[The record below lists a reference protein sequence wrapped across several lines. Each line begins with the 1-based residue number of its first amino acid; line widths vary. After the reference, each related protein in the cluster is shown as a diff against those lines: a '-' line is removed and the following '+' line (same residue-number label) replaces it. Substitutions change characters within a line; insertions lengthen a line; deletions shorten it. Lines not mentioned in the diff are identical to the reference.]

1 MSKNNFNTINCETS
15 RRINIINEKKIL
27 YLPKIKKQYFPLQHS
42 IKILNNNKENSN
54 YLKYKLNHPIFLT
67 ITKDEEE
74 KTYLAKNNKSG
85 DKTIHD
91 ILNDK
96 IKINYKNSPKERK
109 KRELKSNVILN
120 RYMNEAIL
128 YRKSFFQKKEIDVGK
143 IFELPF
149 SQRNNDISNNL
160 YENKRSRDSN
170 FNDNENAK
178 NVKRMRK
185 FKTQDKNIELDNN
198 YMKYFTPN
206 IKYRNCNFKYKF
218 NKNKEKI
225 NEVTSVLKNL
235 EDRTKATFNKFKD
248 ETDHIFHSIYYNND
262 LDDIF

>member
-1 MSKNNFNTINCETS
+1 MSKNNFNTINYETTK
-15 RRINIINEKKIL
+15 RVNIINAKGIIH
-27 YLPKIKKQYFPLQHS
+27 LPKIKKQYFPLQHS
-42 IKILNNNKENSN
+42 IKILNNNKESSN
-54 YLKYKLNHPIFLT
+54 YLKYRLNHPIFLT

-74 KTYLAKNNKSG
+74 KNYLAKNNKTV
-85 DKTIHD
+85 DKTIQD

-96 IKINYKNSPKERK
+96 IKISYKNSPKDHK

-120 RYMNEAIL
+120 KYMNEAIL
-128 YRKSFFQKKEIDVGK
+128 YRKSFFQKKKIDVGK
-143 IFELPF
+143 LLKSPF
-149 SQRNNDISNNL
+149 SPRNNDILNYL

-170 FNDNENAK
+170 FNDNDNNK
-178 NVKRMRK
+178 KIKRMRK

-206 IKYRNCNFKYKF
+206 IKYRNCNFKFKF
-218 NKNKEKI
+218 NRNKDKI

-248 ETDHIFHSIYYNND
+248 ETDHIFHSIYYNNE
-262 LDDIF
+262 LDDII

>member
-1 MSKNNFNTINCETS
+1 MSKNNFNTLNYETS
-15 RRINIINEKKIL
+15 KKIDIINPKKIL
-27 YLPKIKKQYFPLQHS
+27 RLPKIKKQYFPPQHS
-42 IKILNNNKENSN
+42 FKILNNNNENIN

-74 KTYLAKNNKSG
+74 KTIFAKNNKSG

-96 IKINYKNSPKERK
+96 IKISYKNSPKEK
-109 KRELKSNVILN
+109 KKELKSNVILK

-128 YRKSFFQKKEIDVGK
+128 YRKSFFQKNKIDVGK
-143 IFELPF
+143 LLKLPF
-149 SQRNNDISNNL
+149 SPKNNDILNNL
-160 YENKRSRDSN
+160 YEKKRSRDSN
-170 FNDNENAK
+170 FNDN
-178 NVKRMRK
+178 VKIVKKMRK
-185 FKTQDKNIELDNN
+185 FKTQDKSIELDNN
-198 YMKYFTPN
+198 YKKFFTPN

-218 NKNKEKI
+218 NKNNEKI

-248 ETDHIFHSIYYNND
+248 ETDHIFHSIFYND
-262 LDDIF
+262 

>member
-1 MSKNNFNTINCETS
+1 
-15 RRINIINEKKIL
+15 
-27 YLPKIKKQYFPLQHS
+27 
-42 IKILNNNKENSN
+42 
-54 YLKYKLNHPIFLT
+54 
-67 ITKDEEE
+67 
-74 KTYLAKNNKSG
+74 
-85 DKTIHD
+85 
-91 ILNDK
+91 
-96 IKINYKNSPKERK
+96 
-109 KRELKSNVILN
+109 
-120 RYMNEAIL
+120 MNEAIL

-149 SQRNNDISNNL
+149 SQRNNDISNNF

-170 FNDNENAK
+170 FNDNDNAK

-235 EDRTKATFNKFKD
+235 EERTKATFNKFKD
-248 ETDHIFHSIYYNND
+248 ETDHIFHSIYYNKE
-262 LDDIF
+262 LDDII

>member
-1 MSKNNFNTINCETS
+1 MSKNNFNTINYETS
-15 RRINIINEKKIL
+15 KRINIIKPKKIL
-27 YLPKIKKQYFPLQHS
+27 HLPKIKKQYFPLQHS

-54 YLKYKLNHPIFLT
+54 YLEYKLNHPIFLT

-74 KTYLAKNNKSG
+74 KNNLAKNNKTG

-96 IKINYKNSPKERK
+96 IKISYKNSPKEHK
-109 KRELKSNVILN
+109 KRELKSNVILK

-128 YRKSFFQKKEIDVGK
+128 YRKSFFQKNKIDVGK
-143 IFELPF
+143 LLELPF
-149 SQRNNDISNNL
+149 SPRNNDILNNL

-170 FNDNENAK
+170 FNDNDNAK
-178 NVKRMRK
+178 IVKKMRK

-198 YMKYFTPN
+198 NMKFFTPN

-248 ETDHIFHSIYYNND
+248 ETDHIFHSIFYNND

>member
-1 MSKNNFNTINCETS
+1 MDNNKFNTINYEPS
-15 RRINIINEKKIL
+15 KKIDIIKERKIL
-27 YLPKIKKQYFPLQHS
+27 HLPKIKKQYFPLQHS
-42 IKILNNNKENSN
+42 FKILNNNKDNN
-54 YLKYKLNHPIFLT
+54 YLKYRLNHPIFLT

-74 KTYLAKNNKSG
+74 KNYLAKKNKSG
-85 DKTIHD
+85 EKTIHD

-96 IKINYKNSPKERK
+96 IKISFKNSPKECKNRD
-109 KRELKSNVILN
+109 LKSNAILK

-128 YRKSFFQKKEIDVGK
+128 YRKSFFQKKKVDVGK
-143 IFELPF
+143 LLDLPF
-149 SQRNNDISNNL
+149 SPKNNDILNYL
-160 YENKRSRDSN
+160 YDNKRTRDSN
-170 FNDNENAK
+170 FNDTDNTQK
-178 NVKRMRK
+178 VKRMRK

-198 YMKYFTPN
+198 YIKYFTPN

-248 ETDHIFHSIYYNND
+248 ETDHIFHYIYYDNE
-262 LDDIF
+262 

>member
-1 MSKNNFNTINCETS
+1 MSKNNFNTINYETYKG
-15 RRINIINEKKIL
+15 INIIKPKKIL
-27 YLPKIKKQYFPLQHS
+27 HLPKIKRQYLPLQHS

-67 ITKDEEE
+67 LTKDEEE
-74 KTYLAKNNKSG
+74 KNNLAKHNKSG

-96 IKINYKNSPKERK
+96 IKISYKNSPKEHQ
-109 KRELKSNVILN
+109 KRELKSNVILK

-128 YRKSFFQKKEIDVGK
+128 YRKSFFQKNKVDVGK
-143 IFELPF
+143 LLELPF
-149 SQRNNDISNNL
+149 SPRNNDLLNNL

-170 FNDNENAK
+170 FNDNDNAK
-178 NVKRMRK
+178 RVKKMRK

-198 YMKYFTPN
+198 NMKFFTPN
-206 IKYRNCNFKYKF
+206 NKYRNCNFKFKF
-218 NKNKEKI
+218 NRNKEKI

-235 EDRTKATFNKFKD
+235 EDITKATFNKFKD

>member
-74 KTYLAKNNKSG
+74 KNYLAQNNKSG
-85 DKTIHD
+85 DQTIHN

-96 IKINYKNSPKERK
+96 IKISYKNSPKEHK
-109 KRELKSNVILN
+109 KKELKSSVILN
-120 RYMNEAIL
+120 KYMNEAIL
-128 YRKSFFQKKEIDVGK
+128 YRKSFFQKKKIDVGK
-143 IFELPF
+143 LLELPF
-149 SQRNNDISNNL
+149 SPRNNDILNYL

-170 FNDNENAK
+170 FNDNAK
-178 NVKRMRK
+178 QVKKLRK
-185 FKTQDKNIELDNN
+185 FKTQDKSIELDSN
-198 YMKYFTPN
+198 YMNNNFTPN
-206 IKYRNCNFKYKF
+206 IKYRNCNFRYKF
-218 NKNKEKI
+218 NKNKDKI

-248 ETDHIFHSIYYNND
+248 ETDHIFHSMYYNNE